1 MIKRIVIRDVASYDH
16 EGCTFEDLKKVNIIY
31 GGNGTGKTTLS
42 KMSGLQRPE
51 GEYRNCLVEREP
63 GISRLRVFIKGL
75 MEHFLREESQGIYT
89 LDDATEEEM
98 AELKRLSAEQDKAWR
113 KLQATE
119 SGTEAYQKADEAYNM
134 IYHEVKKMEERLS
147 NTRHAVDS
155 MNRMLKK
162 YGFTNFSLVPL
173 DEEGHKFQIRR
184 ADGTYV
190 KKTLSEGEE
199 TFVQFLYFMHQAK
212 GDGLGFGIVEPR
224 VMVIDD
230 PISSLDSNILY
241 VVSMMVRSLIEEAL
255 NPTTG
260 WVQQV
265 IVLTHNVAFHRLIS
279 QRTPH
284 KDIHYWMLSK
294 RNGVS
299 QVKAYGEEN
308 PIRSE
313 YEMLWREVREAK
325 EGEPKVGL
333 ANTMRRIIETYF
345 IENGGYTK
353 RRLIPDGFVDDP
365 EELSIMTSWAKWT
378 DEESHSVLEAMYGGN
393 VVEMNV
399 RFLEAFKMLFEKLG
413 HGAHYRMMMREDASS

>member
-1 MIKRIVIRDVASYDH
+1 MIKKIVIRDVASYDH
-16 EGCTFEDLKKVNIIY
+16 EGCTFDDLAKVNIIY

-51 GEYRNCLVEREP
+51 GEYENCLVERDAEFD
-63 GISRLRVFIKGL
+63 RLRVFMKGL

-89 LDDATEEEM
+89 LDDVTEEEM

-113 KLQATE
+113 NVQANAD
-119 SGTEAYQKADEAYNM
+119 GTEAYQKAFKAYLE
-134 IYHEVKKMEERLS
+134 IYQEVKEMEEKLS
-147 NTRHAVDS
+147 NTRHAVAS

-173 DEEGHKFQIRR
+173 DEDGHSFQIRR

-212 GDGLGFGIVEPR
+212 GDGIGFGIVEPR
-224 VMVIDD
+224 VLVIDD
-230 PISSLDSNILY
+230 PISSLDSHILY

-260 WVQQV
+260 WVRQV

-279 QRTPH
+279 QRSPH
-284 KDIHYWMLSK
+284 KDIHYWILSK

-299 QVKAYGEEN
+299 KVKAYGEEN
-308 PIRSE
+308 PIRNE

-353 RRLIPDGFVDDP
+353 RRLIPDGFLDDP
-365 EELSIMTSWAKWT
+365 EELAIMTSWAKWA

-393 VVEMNV
+393 VVEMNE
-399 RFLEAFKMLFEKLG
+399 RFLEVFKRLFEKLG
-413 HGAHYRMMMREDASS
+413 HGAHYKMMMHEE